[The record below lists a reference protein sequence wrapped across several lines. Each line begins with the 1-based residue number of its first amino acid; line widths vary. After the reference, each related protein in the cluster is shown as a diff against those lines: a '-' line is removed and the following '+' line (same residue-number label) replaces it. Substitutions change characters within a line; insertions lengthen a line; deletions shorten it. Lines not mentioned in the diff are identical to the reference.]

1 MPMIDAPLAE
11 VLANHRPRTAVEAV
25 DVSRARALAGAAANP
40 WLRTTPLHATASA
53 LIVHP
58 PTGRVL
64 LRRHARQRDW
74 LQVGGHADP
83 GESEPLA
90 IALREARE
98 ETGLGDLVPWPDA
111 SLLQVAVVPVA
122 ARAAGTGHA
131 AEPAHE
137 HADLR
142 FVFATA
148 EPGTVRAESADAP
161 LRWLTPAEARAATA
175 QANVR
180 EAIDRVARLL
190 DAVGK
195 GAANRGAG
203 EGRRTERQRGRGDGH
218 EGGREDGRRDGRG
231 DGRRDGRGA

>member
-11 VLANHRPRTAVEAV
+11 VLAGHHPRTAVEAV
-25 DVSRARALAGAAANP
+25 DLSRARALAGAAADP
-40 WLRTTPLHATASA
+40 WLRSTPLHATASA

-64 LRRHARQRDW
+64 LRGHTRERAWPQM
-74 LQVGGHADP
+74 GGHGEA
-83 GESEPLA
+83 GESAPLA

-98 ETGLGDLVPWPDA
+98 ETGLRDLTPWPDA

-122 ARAAGTGHA
+122 ARVAGAAQR

-148 EPGTVRAESADAP
+148 EPEGVRAENADAR
-161 LRWLTPAEARAATA
+161 LRWLTPAEARALTS
-175 QANVR
+175 QPHVR
-180 EAIDRVARLL
+180 DALGRVERLL
-190 DAVGK
+190 AT
-195 GAANRGAG
+195 RGGG
-203 EGRRTERQRGRGDGH
+203 ED
-218 EGGREDGRRDGRG
+218 GGR
-231 DGRRDGRGA
+231 A